1 MADLKTIRR
10 GFTGPEAEL
19 LQLALLRAG
28 FLLTPPDGI
37 FGRET
42 EAALIRFQGMNGLTP
57 DGIAGPKTW
66 VALTP
71 RLTGY
76 FTHRVRAGDTLFRL
90 ARSYYASLRAIELAN
105 PGIDPLQLRVGS
117 NVIIPLPYPVVP
129 DNVSFTPTLLE
140 LVTDG
145 LKKRYPFLRSASIG
159 QSVMG
164 RDLTVLSIGSGQNEV
179 FYNAAHHANEWIT
192 APLLLRF
199 IEDYAK
205 AYADGGSIFG
215 LRAGELYRNATLYA
229 VPMVNP
235 DGVALVTGEIRCGEY
250 YEGAQRISANYPDIP
265 FPSGWKANI
274 LGVDPNL
281 QYPAGWENARR
292 IKFAQ
297 GFVSPAPR
305 DYVGRAPLE
314 APESR
319 AVYDFTLAHDFS
331 LTISYHT
338 QGGEIYWRY
347 LDMEPPGAEKTA
359 EDFASVS
366 GYTVSDAAYGS
377 GYAGYKDWFIDRY
390 FRRGYTIEA
399 GRGQNPLPIS
409 MLDEIYKENV
419 GIFALGL
426 TQ

>member
-1 MADLKTIRR
+1 MAVFKTIRR
-10 GFTGPEAEL
+10 GYTGPEAEL

-42 EAALIRFQGMNGLTP
+42 EAALIRFQQMNGLTP

-66 VALTP
+66 AALTP

-90 ARSYYASLRAIELAN
+90 ARSYYTSLRAIELAN
-105 PGIDPLQLRVGS
+105 PGIDPLQLRIGS
-117 NVIIPLPYPVVP
+117 SVIIPLPYPVVP
-129 DNVSFTPTLLE
+129 ENVSFTPTLLE
-140 LVTDG
+140 LVIDG
-145 LKKRYPFLRSASIG
+145 LLKRYPFLRSSVIG

-192 APLLLRF
+192 SPLLLRF
-199 IEDYAK
+199 IEEYAK

-215 LRAGELYRNATLYA
+215 LRAGELFAKTTLYA
-229 VPMVNP
+229 LPMVNP
-235 DGVALVTGEIRCGEY
+235 DGVALVTGELTCGEY
-250 YEGAQRISANYPDIP
+250 YEGAQRISSDYPNIP

-292 IKFAQ
+292 IKFQQ
-297 GFVSPAPR
+297 GYVSPAPR

-319 AVYDFTLAHDFS
+319 AVYDFTVNHDFS

-347 LDMEPPGAEKTA
+347 LDMEPPGAEETA
-359 EDFASVS
+359 REFASVS
-366 GYTVSDAAYGS
+366 GYTVSDAVYGS

-409 MLDEIYKENV
+409 MFNEIYRDNL

-426 TQ
+426 T